1 MLYTSIDN
9 KKIKDIKK
17 LHQKKYRDKTNTFL
31 IETEHLVLEAYKTG
45 YIKELILEQDTLF
58 PLDVETNYV
67 TNDIIHYI
75 SDLESPSNV
84 MAICNKKEEK
94 ELFLKLISVKGL
106 GPKMA
111 LPMLATGSISMIEEA
126 IETENINYLKKFPK
140 IGDKVARQLV
150 LDLKGKLN
158 VINTGLFKREDH
170 SSELFDAL
178 VGLGYKQIDVKK
190 IVSKVDPTLDLEN
203 QIKEALKLLLK

>member
-1 MLYTSIDN
+1 MY
-9 KKIKDIKK
+9 
-17 LHQKKYRDKTNTFL
+17 
-31 IETEHLVLEAYKTG
+31 G
-45 YIKELILEQDTLF
+45 YINGKITDIEANYVILENNGIGYLIYVPNPYGFMMEREYTIYTYTKVAEDEYTLYGF
-58 PLDVETNYV
+58 KT
-67 TNDIIHYI
+67 
-75 SDLESPSNV
+75 
-84 MAICNKKEEK
+84 KEEK

-126 IETENINYLKKFPK
+126 IETENINYLKNFPK
-140 IGDKVARQLV
+140 IGDKVARQLI

-178 VGLGYKQIDVKK
+178 VGLGYKQADVKK